1 MVQGIR
7 CKEHNKEIPCLQ
19 CSPNFFKNRKNN
31 HEDLRR
37 QAVDAVSNYLHHSLF
52 DIIPTNMMGFVR
64 EQAEHIVG
72 CCDSAIKSVE
82 NEAKRRGILK

>member
-19 CSPNFFKNRKNN
+19 CSPNFFKRKNN
-31 HEDLRR
+31 HEDLRK

-52 DIIPTNMMGFVR
+52 DIIPANMMGFVR
-64 EQAEHIVG
+64 EQADRIVS
-72 CCDSAIKSVE
+72 CCDNAVKSVE
-82 NEAKRRGILK
+82 AEAKRRGLVK